1 MPKGKRDGLLIA
13 GGGIAGCLAALA
25 MARFRPEVPLLIVE
39 EDGHFGGGDYQLLF
53 DAEIDAG
60 ARPLLAPIVRHHW
73 SGFYVAFPDLSRKLR
88 IPLSGFGGD
97 AIHRAMIEA
106 LRPDQYRLRTKVV
119 AVREDALVLDGGET
133 IKADGALDARGIAN
147 QSMLN
152 LAWLVRVERDYRT
165 SAPHG
170 LDRPV
175 LVDTSADGA
184 NGLGFVQALPLSPDR
199 LLLAEVL
206 VAEGSQPGTG
216 AVARLDTYCAL
227 RGWSVAAARAPATIA
242 RPLPHGG
249 DFDAF
254 WRIGGARV
262 GRLGRRGGFQHPL
275 SGGIVADAAQI
286 AMLLARQTDL
296 EGAALHDLLETEAKN
311 LWRQRAPQRAVVAAI
326 ASTEPSARRA
336 TIERLFR
343 LDVGV
348 VARLLSDRLGMVD
361 RMHLSRV
368 LRA

>member
-1 MPKGKRDGLLIA
+1 MPRGKRDGLLIA
-13 GGGIAGCLAALA
+13 GGGVAGCLAALA

-39 EDGHFGGGDYQLLF
+39 ECDEFGGGDYQLLF
-53 DAEIDAG
+53 DAEVDDG
-60 ARPLLAPIVRHHW
+60 ARPLLAPIVRNHW
-73 SGFYVAFPDLSRKLR
+73 SGFYVAFPDMSRKLR
-88 IPLSGFGGD
+88 IPLSGFGGN
-97 AIHRAMIEA
+97 ALHRVMVEA
-106 LRPDQYRLRTKVV
+106 LRPDQYRLGTKVV

-133 IKADGALDARGIAN
+133 IKAQGALDARGLLS
-147 QSMLN
+147 QSTLD
-152 LAWLVRVERDYRT
+152 LAWLVRVERGYRT

-184 NGLGFVQALPLSPDR
+184 NGLGFIQALPLSADR
-199 LLLAEVL
+199 LLLAEEQVS
-206 VAEGSQPGTG
+206 EGSQPAAG
-216 AVARLDTYCAL
+216 AAARLDTYCAL
-227 RGWSVAAARAPATIA
+227 RGWSVAAAGEPATIV

-275 SGGIVADAAQI
+275 SGRGVADAAHLAI
-286 AMLLARQTDL
+286 LLARQSDL
-296 EGAALHDLLETEAKN
+296 EGGALHDLLEAEAKR
-311 LWRQRAPQRAVVAAI
+311 LWRQREPQRAVVAAI
-326 ASTEPSARRA
+326 AAAEPSARHA

-343 LDVGV
+343 LDVGIV
-348 VARLLSDRLGMVD
+348 GRLQSDRLGMID
-361 RMHLSRV
+361 RMRLARV

>member
-1 MPKGKRDGLLIA
+1 MARGKRDGLLIA

-39 EDGHFGGGDYQLLF
+39 EGEQFGGGDYQLLF

-73 SGFYVAFPDLSRKLR
+73 SGYYVAFPDMSRKLR
-88 IPLSGFGGD
+88 IPLSGFSGNV
-97 AIHRAMIEA
+97 IHRVMIET
-106 LRPDQYRLRTKVV
+106 LRANQYRLGTKVV
-119 AVREDALVLDGGET
+119 AVRENALVLDGGEM
-133 IKADGALDARGIAN
+133 IRADGALDARGIAN
-147 QSMLN
+147 QSMLE

-175 LVDTSADGA
+175 LVDTSADGG
-184 NGLGFVQALPLSPDR
+184 NGLGFVEALPLTADR
-199 LLLAEVL
+199 LLLAEIL
-206 VAEGSQPGTG
+206 VSEGSQPAAG

-227 RGWSVAAARAPATIA
+227 RGWSVAAAGEPATIA
-242 RPLPHGG
+242 RPLPYDGN
-249 DFDAF
+249 FDAF

-275 SGGIVADAAQI
+275 SGRSVADAAHL
-286 AMLLARQTDL
+286 AMLITGQSDFTG
-296 EGAALHDLLETEAKN
+296 GALYDLLESEAKR
-311 LWRQRAPQRAVVAAI
+311 LWRQREPQRDVLAAL
-326 ASTEPSARRA
+326 AAAEPSARRA

-343 LDVGV
+343 LDVGL
-348 VARLLSDRLGMVD
+348 VARLQTDRLGMVD
-361 RMHLSRV
+361 RMRLARA
-368 LRA
+368 LRP

>member
-1 MPKGKRDGLLIA
+1 MARGKRDGLLIA

-39 EDGHFGGGDYQLLF
+39 EGEQFGGDDYQLLI
-53 DAEIDAG
+53 DAEVDAG

-73 SGFYVAFPDLSRKLR
+73 SGYYVAFPDMSRKLR
-88 IPLSGFGGD
+88 IPLSGFAGN
-97 AIHRAMIEA
+97 AIHRIMIEA
-106 LRPDQYRLRTKVV
+106 LRADQYRLGTKVV
-119 AVREDALVLDGGET
+119 AVRENALVLDGGET
-133 IKADGALDARGIAN
+133 IRADGALDARGIAN
-147 QSMLN
+147 QSMLD
-152 LAWLVRVERDYRT
+152 LAWLVRVERAYRT
-165 SAPHG
+165 PAPHG

-175 LVDTSADGA
+175 LVDTSADGT

-199 LLLAEVL
+199 LLLAEIL
-206 VAEGSQPGTG
+206 MSEGSLPAAG
-216 AVARLDTYCAL
+216 AVGRLDTYCAL
-227 RGWSVAAARAPATIA
+227 RGWSVATAGEPATIA

-275 SGGIVADAAQI
+275 SGGSVADAAHL

-296 EGAALHDLLETEAKN
+296 AGGALHDLLEAEAKR
-311 LWRQRAPQRAVVAAI
+311 LWRQREPQRAVVAAI
-326 ASTEPSARRA
+326 AAAEPSARRA
-336 TIERLFR
+336 MIERLFR

-348 VARLLSDRLGMVD
+348 VARLQSDRIGMVD
-361 RMHLSRV
+361 RMSLTRA